1 MVSIEENLLH
11 HSRRNER
18 LIAVLNEK
26 AVSLTDARTIDLHF
40 WAWSEVGARSIAEE
54 LGTRGMVIQ
63 QIAPTECDRESD
75 VWSVEASVE
84 RSVDTVTAS
93 EFIREM
99 ITLAA
104 KHSGEFDGW
113 GTSV

>member
-1 MVSIEENLLH
+1 MSSIDDNLLH
-11 HSRRNER
+11 HSARNEQ
-18 LIAVLNEK
+18 LIAVLK
-26 AVSLTDARTIDLHF
+26 KKVVSLTEARTIDLHF
-40 WAWSEVGARSIAEE
+40 WAWSEAGARSIAGE
-54 LGTRGMVIQ
+54 LGTRGIVIQ
-63 QIAPTECDRESD
+63 RIAPAQCDTEPD

-84 RSVDTVTAS
+84 RSVDTVTAA